1 MQLSLLEPAQ
11 AITKTI
17 KNIPLSS
24 LELSPFNPRSTRPD
38 DHTDKLAGRIARQGF
53 EVTRALWVYPS
64 GDKFLVFAGGTRLK
78 AAIIAKLAEVPCVV
92 HEGLT
97 EADIVRLAYQ
107 DNENDEY
114 HAPVSIVDVWANY
127 AALAWQGWTQ
137 KQIGDA
143 VGTDQ
148 ATVSRR
154 LKYNLLDPLVK
165 RFMEQDSI
173 SEGHLKEFD
182 LIWNVPYLD
191 GWLDKNTAMLELCQ
205 IAAKDKLT
213 VRDTKKIV
221 EQWKAFIDLATK
233 SHDALPEQWQ
243 AQLISALATNKAR
256 SIKEVQRAIDG
267 VNIAK
272 AKADK
277 AEAKRLADELAEKL
291 SEAEKSENEIKL
303 AEQRAQI
310 EAIKFG
316 DTCEIQ
322 SNNAFVTLI
331 CGKAEDVPQIA
342 DNSIDLIITSPP
354 YNFGGDYW
362 PMGGGG
368 RNPREDGIGYAD
380 DMPYPDYFD
389 WQIKV
394 LIEMYRVAKEGASMF
409 YNHKV
414 RQMDGG
420 IIHPLKWLMRD
431 DSPWTIRQEIIWDR
445 KSTHNHV
452 PSLFWQHDERIFWLT
467 KGKPIIPN
475 QPIGLPSIWPEFGP
489 IPNQTSH
496 PAPFTPKLPRMI
508 LEIFIQPNMTVLDPF
523 VGSGTVIDVCNEMG
537 INSIGVDISENYIK
551 SIGERYV

>member
-277 AEAKRLADELAEKL
+277 DAADALKLEQESKQNEADKSARLAADAEH
-291 SEAEKSENEIKL
+291 
-303 AEQRAQI
+303 RAKI
-310 EAIKFG
+310 EAIKHG
-316 DTCEIQ
+316 DTWLCGKHI
-322 SNNAFVTLI
+322 VI
-331 CGKAEDVPQIA
+331 CGDAYSLIDNLQA
-342 DNSIDLIITSPP
+342 DALISDPP
-354 YNFGGDYW
+354 YGIDYQPDWNKWDGSKGDFKPIAGDDKPFNPLPFLNFPTVLLFGANYYSNQLPLGGWLCWDKRTKEELDAMFGAPFELAWYKSTATAKKSI
-362 PMGGGG
+362 MVRIQHGGVV
-368 RNPREDGIGYAD
+368 NAD
-380 DMPYPDYFD
+380 SKNGNNDKRYHATQKP
-389 WQIKV
+389 IV
-394 LIEMYRVAKEGASMF
+394 LM
-409 YNHKV
+409 
-414 RQMDGG
+414 
-420 IIHPLKWLMRD
+420 
-431 DSPWTIRQEIIWDR
+431 QEII
-445 KSTHNHV
+445 
-452 PSLFWQHDERIFWLT
+452 QQLT
-467 KGKPIIPN
+467 N
-475 QPIGLPSIWPEFGP
+475 
-489 IPNQTSH
+489 TSD
-496 PAPFTPKLPRMI
+496 TI
-508 LEIFIQPNMTVLDPF
+508 LDPF
-523 VGSGTVIDVCNEMG
+523 AGSGTTLLACERLGRACIAVEIDP
-537 INSIGVDISENYIK
+537 ENVKIILNRW
-551 SIGERYV
+551 SAETGETPCQA